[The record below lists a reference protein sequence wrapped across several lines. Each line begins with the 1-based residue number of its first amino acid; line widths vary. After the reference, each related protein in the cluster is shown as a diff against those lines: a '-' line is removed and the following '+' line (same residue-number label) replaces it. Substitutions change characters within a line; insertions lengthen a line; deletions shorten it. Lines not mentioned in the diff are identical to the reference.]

1 MDIPEKYKQLWI
13 CWDVRAFILFS
24 VSIQIILI
32 FLGHL
37 RKTFA
42 LRWMRMV
49 LWGSYLIID
58 LLADFVL
65 FHLCNAMDDSSFS
78 NAIVAFW
85 APFLILHLGGPDTI
99 TAYSIEDNELWA
111 QRSYSLY
118 KASNKGF
125 HRSICSS
132 YRKPSLEDLNPSNQT
147 FFLYSACRPFFINH
161 IPNLELYRKTR
172 NLINDMT
179 TMEVWKV
186 MSMVLGYVYDE
197 FYTKEIINHSIVG
210 YGLRV
215 LCSICIFLAFWLFLM
230 VPKDDFGKFN
240 VTITYILLVT
250 SMCLDAT
257 TTIMLVFSNW
267 MVSSLLGFKKLRN
280 WNVLLVNC
288 IVRIQNAWHKKS
300 HWLIKMPQLCLLN
313 NCLNISAPNG
323 ALHKSKM
330 NWIVEKLSF
339 AQETKLYPGWRT
351 IINESYTLQT
361 LQPTHAN
368 EEIMKIIASDVINCL
383 TVICYDR
390 IVPGYAQILKFNKLD
405 WAIPIFVELLDG
417 MSLDQQV
424 FIWHITTELCF
435 HWNPKSVHPLC
446 PHLREMEEEEN
457 ISRVR
462 TCLEMETCKYLSNYM
477 MHTVLMRPEMMST
490 IVQAS
495 PMLFYHAFDDMVKF
509 IHNYTMQNA
518 KVEEVCRKIMAT
530 PIVWTDNNRS
540 LFAIALALADLMLK
554 NEEDERWQVL
564 TMTWAE
570 LIIQVAKNSRASMHM
585 KQLSSGDKL
594 LTFIWLL
601 NKLVETDDMNSLGD
615 IVLSDLKWDNREGP
629 SAGIFEAG
637 SAYLRPL
644 IPFPPVLSW
653 RFSTLPPSSLSLLIA
668 GGLPVLSRPS
678 PTLPPSS
685 PSLLVAGGVPVLCRP
700 SQMVLPSSPSLLFAG
715 GIPVLSHPSPTHLPS
730 SLFLLLAG
738 GIPLLF
744 RNSDASSFFS
754 STNLS
759 AAGFSFAGIFY
770 LIADLLADFV
780 LFHLCNDMDDS
791 SFSNAIVAF
800 WAPFLILHL
809 SGPDTI
815 TAYSMEDNELW
826 ARHLFSISYRLI
838 MAFYIL
844 FRSLPNTCL
853 LAPTLLIFL
862 VAIVKY
868 LERSYSLYKASTKG
882 FHSSICS
889 SYRKPSLEDLN
900 PSNQTFFLYSAC
912 RPFFINHIPN
922 LELYRKIRNLINDMT
937 TMEVWRAMSMVLGY
951 VYDEFYT
958 KAIINH
964 SIVGY
969 GLRVLCSI
977 CIFLAFW
984 LFLMVPKDSFGKF
997 NVTITYILLVTS
1009 TCLDVTAIIML
1020 VFSNWMV
1027 SSLLGFKKLRNWN
1040 VLLVN
1045 CIVRIQNA
1053 WHKKSHWLIK
1063 MPQLC
1068 LLNNCLNISAPNGA
1082 LHKSKMNWIVEKLSF
1097 AQETK
1102 LYPGWRTII
1111 NESYTLQTLQPS
1123 HANEEIMKIIA
1134 SDVINCLT
1142 VIHYDRIVPGY
1153 AQILKF
1159 NKLDW
1164 AIPIFVELLDGMSL
1178 DQQVFI
1184 WHITTELCF
1193 HWNPKSI
1200 HPLCP
1205 HQREMEE
1212 EESISRVR
1220 KCLEME
1226 TCKYLSNYMMHTVLM
1241 RPDMMSTTA
1250 QASPMLFY
1258 HAFDDMVKFIRSYT
1272 MQNAKVEE
1280 VCRKIMATPIVW
1292 TDNNRSLFG
1301 IARALA
1307 DLMLKNVEDERW
1319 KVLTM
1324 TWAELIIQVA
1334 KNSRANMHM
1343 KQLSSGDKLLTSIW
1357 LLNKLVETDD
1367 MKLTYDSQRAFIKD
1381 QTSAI
1386 RKSLSAALD
1395 SFPAS
1400 AFLAFFDAF
1409 AFFSSAYCRGAS
1421 GVFPTFSD
1429 YSAVI
1434 PFSVYFRLESSAFLA
1449 FFDDCVAFKFS
1460 VLWGS
1465 YFIADLVA
1473 NFILAQLSNTMD
1485 DSSISNVVVAFWAP
1499 FLILHLGGPDTINA
1513 YSMEDNELWASHLLS
1528 LGYELS
1534 LPSIVVYRNKKFD
1547 KGDDNIG
1554 VPKDG
1559 FGKFDVT
1566 ITYIL
1571 LVTSICLDVTATN
1584 LLVFSD

>member
-1 MDIPEKYKQLWI
+1 MVEGASVGIFEAGSAYRLPSIPQFLSYLSYLIINWEQWI
-13 CWDVRAFILFS
+13 SQRNTNSYGYIG
-24 VSIQIILI
+24 I
-32 FLGHL
+32 
-37 RKTFA
+37 KTFLA
-42 LRWMRMV
+42 TF
-49 LWGSYLIID
+49 WGSYLIAD

-99 TAYSIEDNELWA
+99 VAYSIKDNELWA
-111 QRSYSLY
+111 RHLLSISYRLIMAFYILFCSLPNICLLTPTLLIFLVAIVKYLERSYSLY

-125 HRSICSS
+125 HSSIRSS
-132 YRKPSLEDLNPSNQT
+132 YRKPSLEDLKPSNQT
-147 FFLYSACRPFFINH
+147 FFFLYSACRPFFINH

-179 TMEVWKV
+179 TMEVWRA

-197 FYTKEIINHSIVG
+197 FYTNAIINHSIVG

-250 SMCLDAT
+250 SMCLDVTAI
-257 TTIMLVFSNW
+257 IMLVFSNW
-267 MVSSLLGFKKLRN
+267 MVSSLLSFKKLRN

-288 IVRIQNAWHKKS
+288 IVRIQNAWHKRS
-300 HWLIKMPQLCLLN
+300 HWLIKMPQLSLLN

-323 ALHKSKM
+323 GLHKSKL
-330 NWIVEKLSF
+330 NWILEKLSF

-361 LQPTHAN
+361 LQPSHAN

-383 TVICYDR
+383 TVIRYDW

-446 PHLREMEEEEN
+446 PHQREMEEEES

-462 TCLEMETCKYLSNYM
+462 KCLEMETCKYLSNYM
-477 MHTVLMRPEMMST
+477 MHTVLMRPDMMST
-490 IVQAS
+490 TAQAS
-495 PMLFYHAFDDMVKF
+495 SMLFYHAFDDMVKF
-509 IHNYTMQNA
+509 IRSYTMQNA

-540 LFAIALALADLMLK
+540 LFGIARALADLMLK
-554 NEEDERWQVL
+554 NVEDERWKVL

-570 LIIQVAKNSRASMHM
+570 LIIQVAKNSRANMHM

-594 LTFIWLL
+594 LTSIWLL
-601 NKLVETDDMNSLGD
+601 NKLVETDDMKLTYDSQRAFIKD
-615 IVLSDLKWDNREGP
+615 QT
-629 SAGIFEAG
+629 SAI
-637 SAYLRPL
+637 
-644 IPFPPVLSW
+644 
-653 RFSTLPPSSLSLLIA
+653 
-668 GGLPVLSRPS
+668 
-678 PTLPPSS
+678 
-685 PSLLVAGGVPVLCRP
+685 
-700 SQMVLPSSPSLLFAG
+700 
-715 GIPVLSHPSPTHLPS
+715 
-730 SLFLLLAG
+730 
-738 GIPLLF
+738 
-744 RNSDASSFFS
+744 
-754 STNLS
+754 
-759 AAGFSFAGIFY
+759 Y

-1367 MKLTYDSQRAFIKD
+1367 MFHIT
-1381 QTSAI
+1381 
-1386 RKSLSAALD
+1386 LD
-1395 SFPAS
+1395 
-1400 AFLAFFDAF
+1400 
-1409 AFFSSAYCRGAS
+1409 
-1421 GVFPTFSD
+1421 
-1429 YSAVI
+1429 I
-1434 PFSVYFRLESSAFLA
+1434 P
-1449 FFDDCVAFKFS
+1449 
-1460 VLWGS
+1460 G
-1465 YFIADLVA
+1465 
-1473 NFILAQLSNTMD
+1473 N
-1485 DSSISNVVVAFWAP
+1485 
-1499 FLILHLGGPDTINA
+1499 
-1513 YSMEDNELWASHLLS
+1513 
-1528 LGYELS
+1528 
-1534 LPSIVVYRNKKFD
+1534 
-1547 KGDDNIG
+1547 
-1554 VPKDG
+1554 
-1559 FGKFDVT
+1559 
-1566 ITYIL
+1566 
-1571 LVTSICLDVTATN
+1571 
-1584 LLVFSD
+1584 